1 MMAKPAK
8 IFVCSVCGAKIK
20 NSKANLVRHE
30 KVHAIQKKRIKCS
43 AKNCASTFSDKGC
56 YYTHWNNKHNGLI
69 MPDGFEFVTE
79 NTKKYKMRYQRTIV
93 NNEEQRPPQNDFFV
107 LNYLGLTQ
115 IQSQNITVP
124 QPYAGPF
131 FGKLV

>member
-8 IFVCSVCGAKIK
+8 IFVCFVCGAEIK
-20 NSKANLVRHE
+20 NSKTNLVRHE

-56 YYTHWNNKHNGLI
+56 YYTHLNNKHNGLI

-79 NTKKYKMRYQRTIV
+79 NTKKYKRAAT
-93 NNEEQRPPQNDFFV
+93 PQNDFFV

-115 IQSQNITVP
+115 IQSQNITVH